1 VIVPFPYKEA
11 WPTKE
16 IIFFGSKN
24 LLNKILSLF
33 EGDTTTLT
41 YKVGCYRGTQI
52 FIEKMPSYLQS
63 PNINN

>member
-11 WPTKE
+11 LPTKE

-41 YKVGCYRGTQI
+41 YKVGCYVRNTN
-52 FIEKMPSYLQS
+52 FHRKDAFLS
-63 PNINN
+63 PKSKY